1 MLPVHT
7 LEAKQAAIQAA
18 MSGLVDRRLLRYETA
33 ELRLDDG
40 TWGAWNDLPIRLY
53 VDDGEVVS
61 VSWSKFDDL
70 WIERGLRLPFSI
82 EGSTVRWVENA
93 LPALNQALGQRIFSV
108 SLGTDNRAIADRGFA
123 TWTRLLLELESGWL
137 EVFNALD
144 ENGYEFYA
152 TRPEGRFERCI

>member
-7 LEAKQAAIQAA
+7 LEAKQAVIQTAI
-18 MSGLVDRRLLRYETA
+18 SRLIDRRLLRYETA
-33 ELRLDDG
+33 ELRFEDG
-40 TWGAWNDLPIRLY
+40 SWSAWRDLPIRFY
-53 VDDGEVVS
+53 TDNGEVVS

-70 WIERGLRLPFSI
+70 WIEPDRSLPFSI
-82 EGSTVRWVENA
+82 EGSTVRWVENT
-93 LPALNQALGQRIFSV
+93 LPALNQALGQRICSV
-108 SLGTDNRAIADRGFA
+108 SLGTDNRAIADRRFA

-137 EVFNALD
+137 EVFNAFD